1 MYNYGTDAVV
11 TRMLVKGG
19 VCGNEKVR
27 IQKVAI

>member
-11 TRMLVKGG
+11 TRMLVKG
-19 VCGNEKVR
+19 VCGNEKLR